1 MFIQSNPKETGFMQY
16 FFSFGL
22 LENKVKVM
30 KKWNFFNK
38 TAPAVLLIFCT
49 RHNLTVPY
57 KMCSNY
63 VFGVKTGVF
72 FACAYENL

>member
-30 KKWNFFNK
+30 KKWKFSLNG
-38 TAPAVLLIFCT
+38 TC
-49 RHNLTVPY
+49 
-57 KMCSNY
+57 
-63 VFGVKTGVF
+63 
-72 FACAYENL
+72 CALDILHET